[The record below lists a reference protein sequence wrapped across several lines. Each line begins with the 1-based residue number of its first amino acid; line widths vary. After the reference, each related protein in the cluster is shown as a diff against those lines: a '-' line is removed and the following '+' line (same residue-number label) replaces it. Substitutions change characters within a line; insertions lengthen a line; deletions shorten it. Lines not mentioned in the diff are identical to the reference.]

1 MGRPKRY
8 RERIRFEMHSVQ
20 AKGLPGL
27 LARELREG
35 FGCSRLEAQ
44 VLAARS
50 VQWLKVLGASALPGQ
65 VRLSVPATPS
75 RRYSR
80 RYRRHCVVSA
90 IDVGADTAAWEA
102 FGLAAMQRGRL
113 VRWLHE
119 IYRQGGWASLAELA
133 AWANLTPT
141 ALQNRLAPLR
151 REGIWLPHVGA
162 KEPGAGAWMWEP
174 YLVGRYLADG
184 QAESLRRR
192 WGIPLATWE
201 AILRRFAA
209 TVKAMETG
217 YDIDSISAWQGL
229 SVQEVSQFGHLARRH
244 RRCPRLGELLDA
256 YGQTLPHELTAG
268 LTIEGELTREYGFSA
283 VAARLYRNRL
293 EELAASFRQ
302 PPRDGELCVLA
313 ISADEGAWARLE
325 EARHVSVRLSWLTAS
340 DLALGPQSE
349 HPTRVAELKF
359 ARLIRYATEARAQGA
374 LLSLPDLAVLMG
386 IHVDAIRR
394 QLQAHPEVVV
404 PTRGRVKDIGRG
416 VTHRT
421 RIVEL
426 YLQMHTESEIVD
438 RTGHSYESVEAY
450 LREFARVVMLADRG
464 LSAVMIRRVTGRS
477 MRLVEAYLELYRRYD
492 QPAYLFRLAQLRQV
506 FAREPVLRAKKGAL
520 PSRIG
525 EGGQ

>member
-1 MGRPKRY
+1 
-8 RERIRFEMHSVQ
+8 MHSVQ
-20 AKGLPGL
+20 AKSVQGL
-27 LARELREG
+27 LARESREG
-35 FGCSRLEAQ
+35 FGRSQLEAQ

-50 VQWLKVLGASALPGQ
+50 VQWLRALGASALPGQ
-65 VRLSVPATPS
+65 VQLSVPATPS

-80 RYRRHCVVSA
+80 RYRRPCMVSA
-90 IDVGADTAAWEA
+90 VDVGTDAEAWEA

-119 IYRQGGWASLAELA
+119 TYRQGGWASLAELA

-141 ALQNRLAPLR
+141 ALQARLAPLR
-151 REGIWLPHVGA
+151 REGIWLPHVGT
-162 KEPGAGAWMWEP
+162 KDPGAGGWMWEP

-201 AILRRFAA
+201 ATLRRFAA
-209 TVKAMETG
+209 TVKAMEAGHDMDTVA
-217 YDIDSISAWQGL
+217 AWQGL
-229 SVQEVSQFGHLARRH
+229 SLQEVSQFGQLARRH
-244 RRCPRLGELLDA
+244 RRRPRLGELLDA
-256 YGQTLPHELTAG
+256 YGQTLPHEAAAG
-268 LTIEGELTREYGFSA
+268 PAIEEELTRGYGFSP
-283 VAARLYRNRL
+283 VAARLYRARL
-293 EELAASFRQ
+293 EGPAASFRR
-302 PPRDGELCVLA
+302 PPRDGELCMLA
-313 ISADEGAWARLE
+313 ISADEGARARLE
-325 EARHVSVRLSWLTAS
+325 EARHVPVRLNWLTAS
-340 DLALGPQSE
+340 DLALGPRSA

-359 ARLIRYATEARAQGA
+359 ARLVRYATEARAQGA

-386 IHVDAIRR
+386 IYVDAIRR

-450 LREFARVVMLADRG
+450 LKEFARVMMLADRG

-525 EGGQ
+525 EGRR